1 MKVKKPRG
9 TRDFPP
15 DEMEERGYVEGS
27 IVTVFESHNYRR
39 IQTPTFELAELFQLK
54 SGEEIEEHMYV
65 FEDKSERRLCLRP
78 EATASVCRMY
88 SEELRDSRLPL
99 KLYYHCPMFR
109 YERPQKGRY
118 REFWHLGVELI
129 GSKGSE
135 ADAEVISLA
144 YNSLKKLGLDF
155 TLEVGHIG
163 VLRGLMDD
171 LAIKE
176 ELQDRVI
183 TCIDKGETEKL
194 GDLVENKALLD
205 LIRLKGTTGII
216 QKADE
221 LLQEHKKAKEALSEL
236 KEVLEWLNFMKIKYV
251 VNLGIARGLEY
262 YTGMVFEVRV
272 PGLGAQNQV
281 CGGGRYDNLI
291 KLFSGLEVPA
301 VGFAFGF
308 DRVINALRFQGISI
322 PKKRVDVV
330 VAPVNPSMRKAAL
343 EIASILREGLIVDV
357 DVMNRKLD
365 KILKYAGDI
374 NARYVLI
381 VGPEDLTEEKTT
393 LRDLD
398 TGKQEKIVIKGLK
411 NKLMELRG

>member
-15 DEMEERGYVEGS
+15 DEIEDREYVEDS
-27 IVTVFESHNYRR
+27 IEEVFRSHNYRR
-39 IQTPTFELAELFQLK
+39 IQTPTFEHADLFQLK
-54 SGEEIEEHMYV
+54 SGEEIAEHMYV
-65 FEDKSERRLCLRP
+65 FEDKSGRRLCLRP

-99 KLYYHCPMFR
+99 RLYYFCPMFR

-129 GSKGSE
+129 GPKGPE

-144 YNSLKKLGLDF
+144 YDSLKKLGLEF

-163 VLRGLMDD
+163 ILRGLMDD
-171 LAIKE
+171 LGIE
-176 ELQDRVI
+176 EKLQGRVI
-183 TCIDKGETEKL
+183 ACIDKDDIEQLKEIVDEK
-194 GDLVENKALLD
+194 AIFD
-205 LIRLKGTTGII
+205 LIGLKGMTGII

-221 LLQEHKKAKEALSEL
+221 LLRGHKKAREALSEL
-236 KEVLEWLNFMKIKYV
+236 KEVLGWLDYMNIEYAL
-251 VNLGIARGLEY
+251 NLGIVRGLEY
-262 YTGMVFEVRV
+262 YTAVVFEVRV
-272 PGLGAQNQV
+272 HGLGAQNQV

-291 KLFSGLEVPA
+291 ELFSGLKIPA

-308 DRVINALRFQGISI
+308 DRVMNALELQEIKI
-322 PKKRVDVV
+322 PERRVDAVI
-330 VAPVNPSMRKAAL
+330 APVNASMREDAL
-343 EIASILREGLIVDV
+343 RIASSLRDGLIIDM

-365 KILKYAGDI
+365 KILQYAGDI
-374 NARYVLI
+374 HARYVLI
-381 VGPEDLTEEKTT
+381 VGSEDLKEEKAT

-398 TGKQEKIVIKGLK
+398 TGKQEKIKITELK
-411 NKLMELRG
+411 EKLREL